1 MRFGAIRQ
9 MREAGCP
16 SSGPALA
23 GVRLVDSAEP
33 VKRSS
38 PLRAA
43 AVVLGC
49 LLASAASACTP
60 DDPPEATSVPPGS
73 SAPAPGSDAYVYAD
87 PAGITAE
94 LRLDTSGATLT
105 IENATGRALA
115 RPGVYVLDARDGR
128 RVAWTVVA
136 AAPIPDGAAAEFAVE
151 RPASPEDKH
160 IGLAALLF
168 GGEDHGAFV
177 PPHPAQEAA

>member
-43 AVVLGC
+43 AVVLVC
-49 LLASAASACTP
+49 LLASACTP
-60 DDPPEATSVPPGS
+60 DDPPDATSVSPGS
-73 SAPAPGSDAYVYAD
+73 PAPALDSDAYVYAD

-94 LRLDTSGATLT
+94 LTLDTSGATLS

-136 AAPIPDGAAAEFAVE
+136 AAPIPDGATAEFVVE

>member
-1 MRFGAIRQ
+1 MSLVR
-9 MREAGCP
+9 AGP
-16 SSGPALA
+16 R

-43 AVVLGC
+43 AVVSVC
-49 LLASAASACTP
+49 LLAAASACTP
-60 DDPPEATSVPPGS
+60 DDPPDATSVPPGS

-94 LRLDTSGATLT
+94 LTLDTSGATLS

-115 RPGVYVLDARDGR
+115 RPGVYVLDARDGQ
-128 RVAWTVVA
+128 RVPWTVVA
-136 AAPIPDGAAAEFAVE
+136 AAPIPDGATAEFAVE

-160 IGLAALLF
+160 IGLAALQF

-177 PPHPAQEAA
+177 PPLPAQEAA

>member
-1 MRFGAIRQ
+1 MSLVRAGPRGGPAGRFRRT
-9 MREAGCP
+9 REAFLPTP
-16 SSGPALA
+16 SRRRGPRLPPRLRRVGLHA
-23 GVRLVDSAEP
+23 GRSTRGHVR
-33 VKRSS
+33 
-38 PLRAA
+38 
-43 AVVLGC
+43 
-49 LLASAASACTP
+49 
-60 DDPPEATSVPPGS
+60 PPGS

-94 LRLDTSGATLT
+94 LTLDTSGATLT

-136 AAPIPDGAAAEFAVE
+136 AAPIPDGATAEFAVE